1 MDRAFLKVLIQA
13 ASQAEAV
20 QLGNPPFD
28 AGLAAAADTL
38 SQKGYTANRLLIPQG
53 YLFRLRQMGV
63 VVADNQVRSK
73 HYAGSAL
80 GGLLVFCS
88 VDLPPDE
95 IFLFDSRLYAALM
108 GKRDFERLDQGR
120 RPFTR
125 EVVGRVRFNAI
136 VKDTRAV
143 VKLVGLETA
152 LVAMSAGASGRTG
165 TSGAVDTEVFVDPNR
180 MAQLREVSCAQY
192 DLQKLIR
199 LCEEINA
206 SYGNRCY
213 LAVAMLLR
221 AILDHVP
228 PIFHCSTFAEVGN
241 NYKGTRSFKDA
252 MQHLEKS
259 CRKIADAYLHTQIRE
274 KESLPTKAQVQFVSD
289 LDTLL
294 AEIVRIL

>member
-1 MDRAFLKVLIQA
+1 VDRAFLKVLIQA

-152 LVAMSAGASGRTG
+152 LVA
-165 TSGAVDTEVFVDPNR
+165 
-180 MAQLREVSCAQY
+180 C
-192 DLQKLIR
+192 
-199 LCEEINA
+199 
-206 SYGNRCY
+206 
-213 LAVAMLLR
+213 LL
-221 AILDHVP
+221 
-228 PIFHCSTFAEVGN
+228 E
-241 NYKGTRSFKDA
+241 
-252 MQHLEKS
+252 
-259 CRKIADAYLHTQIRE
+259 
-274 KESLPTKAQVQFVSD
+274 
-289 LDTLL
+289 LL
-294 AEIVRIL
+294 AAQAHPERWTLKCSSIQTGWRNSAKSHAPSTTSRS